1 MMTTPTLTLAEYLTY
16 SEGGDSLF
24 ALQRSTDADFFAG
37 LRDELP
43 SLTEIEVS
51 TLARVKQNFLDQLQS
66 RLLIEETVKLV
77 VVSPLLD
84 LAGFYRTPYQIESE
98 VPIELQIPDGSEGM
112 IQGRIETLVVQR
124 SL

>member
-112 IQGRIETLVVQR
+112 IQGRIDTLVVQR